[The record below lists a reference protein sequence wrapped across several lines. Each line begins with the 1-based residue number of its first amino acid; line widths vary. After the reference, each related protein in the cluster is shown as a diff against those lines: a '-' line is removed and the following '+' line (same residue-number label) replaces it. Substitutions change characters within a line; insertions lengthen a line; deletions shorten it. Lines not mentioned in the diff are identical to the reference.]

1 MLSKTTLN
9 IHAGSTLN
17 LTKFKEKY
25 KNIKMEHQFSFIVKH
40 TILSYHIDLALYML
54 ACFL

>member
-9 IHAGSTLN
+9 FHAKSTLN

-40 TILSYHIDLALYML
+40 N
-54 ACFL
+54 